1 MAAKQGEFSMKKIG
15 LSCSRLIK
23 TYGIDRGLE
32 ICKKAGFDAVDFG
45 LDYTLSRGVYA
56 GSDDEFES
64 HFTAI
69 KEKAASLELG
79 ISQTHGRTGTYWPD
93 DEQHNADVDRYNEL
107 DLRATSLLG
116 APSCVIHFINNTR
129 WGIQPPDFLH
139 SVCNEMYG
147 KAIPFAEK
155 YKVNIALETFGAA
168 NVKGARIRDYFAD
181 PTAFRRQFDMLDTS
195 YKTICVDSG
204 HTHEVES
211 FWVPTPGD
219 MIRTLGSD
227 VTILHLHDNNGHY
240 DDHLLPGQGNIDWRD
255 TFEALDEIG
264 YGGVYN
270 FELALKFAGSMLED
284 YTYFIGPYLRR
295 LVDNYGKV

>member
-1 MAAKQGEFSMKKIG
+1 MKKIG
-15 LSCSRLIK
+15 ISCARFVK
-23 TYGIDRGLE
+23 NYGIDKGLE
-32 ICKKAGFDAVDFG
+32 ICKRAGFDAVDFG
-45 LDYTLSRGVYA
+45 LNYTLAKGVYA

-69 KEKAASLELG
+69 KEKARSLELE
-79 ISQTHGRTGTYWPD
+79 ISQTHGRTGTYWPG

-129 WGIQPPDFLH
+129 WGIQPPELLH
-139 SVCNEMYG
+139 GVCNELYG

-168 NVKGARIRDYFAD
+168 KVQGARIRDFFAD
-181 PTAFRRQFDMLDTS
+181 PVEFKRQFDSLDTQ
-195 YKTICVDSG
+195 YKTMCVDSG

-211 FWVPTPGD
+211 FWVPSPAE
-219 MIRTLGSD
+219 MIRILGKD

-240 DDHLLPGQGNIDWRD
+240 DDHLLPGQGNINWQD
-255 TFEALDEIG
+255 TFEALDDIG
-264 YGGVYN
+264 YSGVCN
-270 FELALKFAGSMLED
+270 FELALNFAGSMLEEYAD
-284 YTYFIGPYLRR
+284 FLGRYLRR
-295 LVDNYGKV
+295 FVDNYGKV